1 MERDGRL
8 RSLWQEG
15 VTAYQPHN
23 IFTTDSGYDVL
34 IIGGGITGLTTALLL
49 QQAGR
54 KCMLAEAHHIGF
66 GTTGGTTA
74 HLNTMLDTPY
84 STIAKNFGDDAAKQM
99 ADGCKEAIY
108 TVEQLAAKYDITCD
122 LLNKTAVLFAE
133 TDDQV
138 KSLDDI
144 YNSALE
150 AGVLAE
156 PETEVQMP
164 VGFKKGYRFPDQ
176 AQIHPLK
183 YINGLAKAFEDAG
196 GVIAEQCLIKELSS
210 DAGVITA
217 HTTRGDI
224 HTQYAVY
231 ATHVVPG
238 VNIFSFRCA
247 PYRSYVMA
255 FSLKSGEYPTTMIYD
270 AQDPY
275 HYIRTHEVNGR
286 KYVIAGGYDHKTG
299 HNADTEAVFTKL
311 EQYIREYFDVEA
323 IAYRWSSQYYES
335 VDGLP
340 YVGQMPGHENV
351 FVATGFGG
359 NGMILGSLSG
369 KIISDMIISGN
380 SPYKDLLSPGR
391 IKFLAG
397 MSNFI
402 KENADVIS
410 MFIGKRLDYEHVE
423 QLADIAANEAKV
435 IEYNGSHIAL
445 YKDVKGRIHA
455 LDPVCPHA
463 KCIVVWNSAE
473 KSWDCPCHG
482 GRYSIDGTLLT
493 GPATKGL
500 TPIDWSHL

>member
-1 MERDGRL
+1 MERDGQL

-15 VTAYQPHN
+15 VGTYQPKSG
-23 IFTTDSGYDVL
+23 FTSEHGFDVL
-34 IIGGGITGLTTALLL
+34 IVGGGITGLTSALLL
-49 QQAGR
+49 QQAGK
-54 KCMLAEAHHIGF
+54 KCILAEARHIGF

-84 STIAKNFGDDAAKQM
+84 SSIEKNFGEDAAQLM
-99 ADGCKEAIY
+99 AEGCKEAIH
-108 TVEQLAAKYDITCD
+108 TIQTLSAKFGIEADMLD
-122 LLNKTAVLFAE
+122 KQAVFFAE
-133 TDDQV
+133 TDSQA

-144 YNSALE
+144 YNSAIKV
-150 AGVLAE
+150 GVAAQ
-156 PETEVQMP
+156 PATDVQMP
-164 VGFKKGYRFPDQ
+164 VGFKKAYNFPGQ

-183 YINGLAKAFEDAG
+183 YITGLAAAFEQLG
-196 GVIAEQCLIKELSS
+196 GVIAEQCMVKELKEK
-210 DAGVITA
+210 DGVVAA
-217 HTTRGDI
+217 HTSLGDI
-224 HTQYAVY
+224 NAQYAIY

-255 FSLKSGEYPTTMIYD
+255 FTLNSGDYPTTMIYD

-275 HYIRTHEVNGR
+275 HYIRSHEVNGR
-286 KYVIAGGYDHKTG
+286 KYVIAGGHDHKTG
-299 HNADTEAVFTKL
+299 HTTDTEAVFTKL
-311 EQYIREYFDVEA
+311 EAYVREYFDVDA
-323 IAYRWSSQYYES
+323 IAYKWSSQYYES

-340 YVGQMPGHENV
+340 YIGHMPGHDNV

-359 NGMILGSLSG
+359 NGMILGTLSG
-369 KIISDMIISGN
+369 KILSDIIISGN
-380 SPYKDLLSPGR
+380 SPYKELLSPGR

-410 MFIGKRLDYEHVE
+410 MFIGKRLSYEHVE
-423 QLADIAANEAKV
+423 QLADMGSSEARV
-435 IEYNGSHIAL
+435 IEYNGAHIAL
-445 YKDVKGRIHA
+445 YKDAKGRIYA

-463 KCIVVWNSAE
+463 KCIVVWNGAE

-482 GRYSIDGTLLT
+482 ARYAIDGTLLN